1 MLATPD
7 VGSSMV
13 LLGYLGVLAVMIGV
27 LASLGGRH
35 LFRAGRQTSEDG
47 LRQTA
52 VRRISWGAAVL
63 ALGVAMTAV
72 GLVLLVLVALV
83 LAQ

>member
-1 MLATPD
+1 MALHDPLPCPEKRARP
-7 VGSSMV
+7 
-13 LLGYLGVLAVMIGV
+13 
-27 LASLGGRH
+27 
-35 LFRAGRQTSEDG
+35 FRAGRETSEDG

-63 ALGVAMTAV
+63 ALGVAMTTV